1 MEIIVGRRGEQSFPI
16 MDKAVSGKHL
26 KLTTMPDGNVQVE
39 DLGSTNGTFIDG
51 VRIIKKVVTRN
62 TVVQMG
68 STYTFRICDVIP
80 EVKTTTVIPSISPHI
95 GGARIV
101 SPTPPST
108 PPNPPKPEYDEEILR
123 KFQSL
128 ESVWN
133 KYQEEKINL
142 QKSNAS
148 KGFLR
153 MLPMF
158 VLGGLGYLISCIPEL
173 AQFRTAITFAGLGL
187 GIIITWISYKSATSL
202 PEQIEK
208 LNQQF
213 QIDYVCPK
221 CKQFLG
227 FTPFEGLNNR
237 GQCSACKSKWVKK

>member
-51 VRIIKKVVTRN
+51 VRIIKKVVTRD
-62 TVVQMG
+62 TIVQMG
-68 STYTFRICDVIP
+68 STFSFRISDVLP
-80 EVKTTTVIPSISPHI
+80 EVKTAPSLPSENNTA
-95 GGARIV
+95 GGTRTEPRT
-101 SPTPPST
+101 PTAPA
-108 PPNPPKPEYDEEILR
+108 KPEYDEAVLR
-123 KFQSL
+123 KFQNL
-128 ESVWN
+128 EDIWK

-173 AQFRTAITFAGLGL
+173 AQFRTAITLTGLGI
-187 GIIITWISYKSATSL
+187 GIIITWISYKSATNL
-202 PEQIEK
+202 PEQMEK

-227 FTPFEGLNNR
+227 FTPFEGLKNR
-237 GQCSACKSKWVKK
+237 GQCSACKTKWVR

>member
-1 MEIIVGRRGEQSFPI
+1 MEIIVGRKGQQPFEITDRS
-16 MDKAVSGKHL
+16 VSGKHL
-26 KLTTMPDGNVQVE
+26 KLITMSDGNVLIE
-39 DLGSTNGTFIDG
+39 DLGSSNGTFIDG
-51 VRIIKKVVTRN
+51 VRIIKKVVSRN

-68 STYTFRICDVIP
+68 STFTFCISDVLP
-80 EVKTTTVIPSISPHI
+80 EVKTSSVPRTQ
-95 GGARIV
+95 
-101 SPTPPST
+101 PTPPT
-108 PPNPPKPEYDEEILR
+108 PPRPEYDEEILR
-123 KFQSL
+123 KFQNL

-142 QKSNAS
+142 QKNNAS

-158 VLGGLGYLISCIPEL
+158 VLGGLGYVISCIPEL
-173 AQFRTAITFAGLGL
+173 ADFRTAITLAGLGI
-187 GIIITWISYKSATSL
+187 GIMITWISYKSATSL
-202 PEQIEK
+202 PEQMEK

-227 FTPFEGLNNR
+227 FTPFEGLKNR

>member
-39 DLGSTNGTFIDG
+39 DLESTNGTFIEG
-51 VRIIKKVVTRN
+51 VRIIKKVVSRN

-68 STYTFRICDVIP
+68 STFTFCISDVLP
-80 EVKTTTVIPSISPHI
+80 EVKTSSVPRTP
-95 GGARIV
+95 
-101 SPTPPST
+101 PTPPT
-108 PPNPPKPEYDEEILR
+108 PPRPEYDEEILR
-123 KFQSL
+123 KFQNL

-142 QKSNAS
+142 QKNNAS

-158 VLGGLGYLISCIPEL
+158 VLGGLGYVISCIPEL
-173 AQFRTAITFAGLGL
+173 ADFRTAITLAGLGI

-202 PEQIEK
+202 PAQMEK

-227 FTPFEGLNNR
+227 FTQFEGLKNR

>member
-1 MEIIVGRRGEQSFPI
+1 MEIIIGRKGNQSFPI
-16 MDKAVSGKHL
+16 TDKAVSSKHL
-26 KLTTMPDGNVQVE
+26 KLTPMPDGSVQVE

-51 VRIIKKVVTRN
+51 IRIIKKVVPRN
-62 TVVQMG
+62 TMVQMG
-68 STYTFRICDVIP
+68 SAYTFC
-80 EVKTTTVIPSISPHI
+80 ISDALP
-95 GGARIV
+95 V
-101 SPTPPST
+101 VNTPPTPPSQ
-108 PPNPPKPEYDEEILR
+108 PSNEYDEDLLR
-123 KFQSL
+123 KFQTL

-133 KYQEEKINL
+133 RYQEEKINL

-153 MLPMF
+153 MMPMF
-158 VLGGLGYLISCIPEL
+158 VLGGLGYMVSCIPEL
-173 AQFRTAITFAGLGL
+173 ADFRTAITFAGLGI

-202 PEQIEK
+202 PEQMEK

-227 FTPFEGLNNR
+227 FTPFEGLKNR
-237 GQCSACKSKWVKK
+237 EQCAACKTKWVKK

>member
-16 MDKAVSGKHL
+16 TDKTVSGKHL

-39 DLGSTNGTFIDG
+39 DLGSANGTFIDG
-51 VRIIKKVVTRN
+51 VRIIKKIVSRN
-62 TVVQMG
+62 TIVQMG
-68 STYTFRICDVIP
+68 STFTFRINDVLP
-80 EVKTTTVIPSISPHI
+80 EIKTP
-95 GGARIV
+95 
-101 SPTPPST
+101 SPTPPT
-108 PPNPPKPEYDEEILR
+108 PPTPPKPEYDEEILR
-123 KFQSL
+123 KFQEL

-142 QKSNAS
+142 QKNNAS

-173 AQFRTAITFAGLGL
+173 AEFRTAITLAGLGI
-187 GIIITWISYKSATSL
+187 GIVITWISYKSATSL
-202 PEQIEK
+202 PEQMEK

-213 QIDYVCPK
+213 QIEYVCPK

-227 FTPFEGLNNR
+227 FTPFEGLKNR

>member
-39 DLGSTNGTFIDG
+39 DLESTNGTFIDG
-51 VRIIKKVVTRN
+51 VRIIKKVVSRN

-68 STYTFRICDVIP
+68 STFTFCINDVLP
-80 EVKTTTVIPSISPHI
+80 EVKTSP
-95 GGARIV
+95 V
-101 SPTPPST
+101 PPTPPT
-108 PPNPPKPEYDEEILR
+108 PPKPEYDEEILR
-123 KFQSL
+123 KFQNL

-142 QKSNAS
+142 QKNNAS

-158 VLGGLGYLISCIPEL
+158 VLGGLGYMISCIPEL
-173 AQFRTAITFAGLGL
+173 ADFRTAITLAGLGI
-187 GIIITWISYKSATSL
+187 GIIITWISYNSATSL
-202 PEQIEK
+202 PEQMEK

-227 FTPFEGLNNR
+227 FTPFEGLKNR

>member
-1 MEIIVGRRGEQSFPI
+1 MEIIVGRKGQQPFEITDRS
-16 MDKAVSGKHL
+16 VSGKHL
-26 KLTTMPDGNVQVE
+26 KLITMSDGNVLIE
-39 DLGSTNGTFIDG
+39 DLGSSNGTFIDG
-51 VRIIKKVVTRN
+51 VRIIKKVVSRN

-68 STYTFRICDVIP
+68 STFTFCISDVLP
-80 EVKTTTVIPSISPHI
+80 EVKTSSVPRTP
-95 GGARIV
+95 
-101 SPTPPST
+101 PTPPT
-108 PPNPPKPEYDEEILR
+108 PPRPEYDEEILR
-123 KFQSL
+123 KFQNL

-142 QKSNAS
+142 QKNNAS

-158 VLGGLGYLISCIPEL
+158 VLGGLGYVISCIPEL
-173 AQFRTAITFAGLGL
+173 ADFRTAITLAGLGI
-187 GIIITWISYKSATSL
+187 GIMITWISYKSATSL
-202 PEQIEK
+202 PEQMEK

-227 FTPFEGLNNR
+227 FTPFEGLKNR

>member
-26 KLTTMPDGNVQVE
+26 KLTTMQDGNVQVE
-39 DLGSTNGTFIDG
+39 DLESTNGTFIDG
-51 VRIIKKVVTRN
+51 VRIIKKVVSRN

-68 STYTFRICDVIP
+68 STFTFRINDVLP
-80 EVKTTTVIPSISPHI
+80 EVKTPSVNPSGNTIS
-95 GGARIV
+95 GGTQIV
-101 SPTPPST
+101 PPTPP
-108 PPNPPKPEYDEEILR
+108 KQEYDEEILR
-123 KFQSL
+123 KFQNL
-128 ESVWN
+128 ECVWN
-133 KYQEEKINL
+133 KYQVEKINL

-148 KGFLR
+148 KAFLR

-173 AQFRTAITFAGLGL
+173 AQFRTAITLAGLGI
-187 GIIITWISYKSATSL
+187 GIIITWISYKSATTL
-202 PEQIEK
+202 PEEMEK

-227 FTPFEGLNNR
+227 FMPFEGLRNR
-237 GQCSACKSKWVKK
+237 GHYSACKSKWVRT

>member
-1 MEIIVGRRGEQSFPI
+1 MEIIVGRKGDQAFSITEKS
-16 MDKAVSGKHL
+16 VSGKHL
-26 KLTTMPDGNVQVE
+26 KLTTLPDGNVEVE

-51 VRIIKKVVTRN
+51 VRIIKKVVSRN

-68 STYTFRICDVIP
+68 PSFTFRISDVVSD
-80 EVKTTTVIPSISPHI
+80 VKKAPVN
-95 GGARIV
+95 
-101 SPTPPST
+101 
-108 PPNPPKPEYDEEILR
+108 NPPGERCPAPPASPASPKSEYDEEILR
-123 KFQSL
+123 KFQKL

-158 VLGGLGYLISCIPEL
+158 VLGGLGYLISCIPVL
-173 AQFRTAITFAGLGL
+173 AEFRTAITLAGLGI

-202 PEQIEK
+202 PEQMER
-208 LNQQF
+208 LNQQL

-221 CKQFLG
+221 CKHFLG
-227 FTPFEGLNNR
+227 FTPYEGLKNR
-237 GQCSACKSKWVKK
+237 GQCSGCKTKWVKK

>member
-1 MEIIVGRRGEQSFPI
+1 MEIIVGRKGQQPFEITDRS
-16 MDKAVSGKHL
+16 VSGKHL
-26 KLTTMPDGNVQVE
+26 KLITMSDGNVLIE
-39 DLGSTNGTFIDG
+39 DLGSSNGTFIDG
-51 VRIIKKVVTRN
+51 VRIIKKVVSRN

-68 STYTFRICDVIP
+68 STFTFCIRDVLP
-80 EVKTTTVIPSISPHI
+80 EVKTSP
-95 GGARIV
+95 V
-101 SPTPPST
+101 PPTPPT
-108 PPNPPKPEYDEEILR
+108 PPTPPKPEYDEEIIR
-123 KFQSL
+123 KFQNL

-142 QKSNAS
+142 QKNNAS

-158 VLGGLGYLISCIPEL
+158 VLGGLGYVISCIPEL
-173 AQFRTAITFAGLGL
+173 ADFRTAITLAGLGI

-202 PEQIEK
+202 PEQMEK

-227 FTPFEGLNNR
+227 FTPFEGLKNR

>member
-1 MEIIVGRRGEQSFPI
+1 MEIIIGRKGEQSFPI
-16 MDKAVSGKHL
+16 VDKAVSGKHL
-26 KLTTMPDGNVQVE
+26 KLTIMPDGNIQVE

-51 VRIIKKVVTRN
+51 VRIIKKVVTRD
-62 TVVQMG
+62 TIVQMG
-68 STYTFRICDVIP
+68 PTFIFRISDVLP
-80 EVKTTTVIPSISPHI
+80 EVTKD
-95 GGARIV
+95 
-101 SPTPPST
+101 
-108 PPNPPKPEYDEEILR
+108 PPKPEYDDDFFRE
-123 KFQSL
+123 FQKL

-153 MLPMF
+153 MLPLF

-173 AQFRTAITFAGLGL
+173 AQFRTVITLAGLGI
-187 GIIITWISYKSATSL
+187 GIIITWISYKSATGL
-202 PEQIEK
+202 PEQMEK

-221 CKQFLG
+221 CNQFLG
-227 FTPFEGLNNR
+227 FTPFEGLKNR
-237 GQCSACKSKWVKK
+237 GQCLVCKLKWIK

>member
-1 MEIIVGRRGEQSFPI
+1 MEIIVGRKGEQSFPI

-39 DLGSTNGTFIDG
+39 DLESTNGTFIDG
-51 VRIIKKVVTRN
+51 VRIIKKIVSRN

-68 STYTFRICDVIP
+68 STFTFCISDVLP
-80 EVKTTTVIPSISPHI
+80 EVKTPFVNPSGNTI
-95 GGARIV
+95 GSGTKIV
-101 SPTPPST
+101 PPTPPT
-108 PPNPPKPEYDEEILR
+108 PPTPPKPEYDEEILR
-123 KFQSL
+123 KFQNL
-128 ESVWN
+128 KSVWN

-142 QKSNAS
+142 QKNNAS

-173 AQFRTAITFAGLGL
+173 ADFRTAITLAGLGI
-187 GIIITWISYKSATSL
+187 GIMITWISYKSATSL
-202 PEQIEK
+202 PEQMEK

-221 CKQFLG
+221 CKHFLG
-227 FTPFEGLNNR
+227 FTPFEGLKNC

>member
-1 MEIIVGRRGEQSFPI
+1 MEIIVGRKGQQPFEITDRS
-16 MDKAVSGKHL
+16 VSGKHL
-26 KLTTMPDGNVQVE
+26 KLITMSDGNVLIE
-39 DLGSTNGTFIDG
+39 DLGSSNGTFIDG
-51 VRIIKKVVTRN
+51 VRIIKKVVSRN

-68 STYTFRICDVIP
+68 STFTFCISDVLP
-80 EVKTTTVIPSISPHI
+80 EVKTSSVPRTP
-95 GGARIV
+95 
-101 SPTPPST
+101 PTPPR
-108 PPNPPKPEYDEEILR
+108 PEYDEEILR
-123 KFQSL
+123 KFQNL

-142 QKSNAS
+142 QKNNAS

-158 VLGGLGYLISCIPEL
+158 VLGGLGYVISCIPEL
-173 AQFRTAITFAGLGL
+173 ADFRTAITLAGLGI
-187 GIIITWISYKSATSL
+187 GIMITWISYKSATSL
-202 PEQIEK
+202 PEQMEK

-227 FTPFEGLNNR
+227 FTPFEGLKNR

>member
-16 MDKAVSGKHL
+16 MDKAVSGKHI

-51 VRIIKKVVTRN
+51 VRIIKKVVSRN

-68 STYTFRICDVIP
+68 STFTFRINDVLP
-80 EVKTTTVIPSISPHI
+80 EVKTPSVNPLGNTIS
-95 GGARIV
+95 GETRIV
-101 SPTPPST
+101 PPTPS
-108 PPNPPKPEYDEEILR
+108 KPEYDEEIIR
-123 KFQSL
+123 KFQYL

-142 QKSNAS
+142 QKNNAS

-173 AQFRTAITFAGLGL
+173 AQFRAAITLAGLGI

-202 PEQIEK
+202 PEQMEK

-227 FTPFEGLNNR
+227 FTPFEGLKNR
-237 GQCSACKSKWVKK
+237 GQCSAYKSKWVKK

>member
-1 MEIIVGRRGEQSFPI
+1 MEIIIGRRGEQSFPI

-51 VRIIKKVVTRN
+51 VRIIKKVVSRN

-68 STYTFRICDVIP
+68 STFTFRIIDVLP
-80 EVKTTTVIPSISPHI
+80 EVKTPSANPSGNTIN
-95 GGARIV
+95 GGTRIV
-101 SPTPPST
+101 PPTPPT
-108 PPNPPKPEYDEEILR
+108 PPTPPKPEYDEEVLR
-123 KFQSL
+123 KFHNL

-142 QKSNAS
+142 QKNNAS

-173 AQFRTAITFAGLGL
+173 AQFRIAITLAGLGI
-187 GIIITWISYKSATSL
+187 GIIITWISYQSATSL
-202 PEQIEK
+202 PEQMEK

-213 QIDYVCPK
+213 QINYVCPK

-227 FTPFEGLNNR
+227 FTPFEGLKNR

>member
-1 MEIIVGRRGEQSFPI
+1 MEIIIGRRGEQSFPI

-51 VRIIKKVVTRN
+51 VRIIKKVVSRN
-62 TVVQMG
+62 TIVQMG
-68 STYTFRICDVIP
+68 STFTFRVNDVLP
-80 EVKTTTVIPSISPHI
+80 EVKTPSANPSGNTIN
-95 GGARIV
+95 GGTRIMP
-101 SPTPPST
+101 PTPPT
-108 PPNPPKPEYDEEILR
+108 PPTPPKPEYDEEILR
-123 KFQSL
+123 KFQNL

-142 QKSNAS
+142 QKNNAS

-173 AQFRTAITFAGLGL
+173 ADFRTAITLAGLGI

-202 PEQIEK
+202 PEQMEK

-227 FTPFEGLNNR
+227 FTPFEGLKNR

>member
-39 DLGSTNGTFIDG
+39 DLESTNGTFIDG
-51 VRIIKKVVTRN
+51 VRIIKKVVSRN

-68 STYTFRICDVIP
+68 STFTFCISDVLP
-80 EVKTTTVIPSISPHI
+80 EVKTSP
-95 GGARIV
+95 V
-101 SPTPPST
+101 PPTPPT
-108 PPNPPKPEYDEEILR
+108 PSIPPKPEYDEEILR
-123 KFQSL
+123 KFQNL

-142 QKSNAS
+142 QKNNAS

-173 AQFRTAITFAGLGL
+173 ADFRTAITLTGLGI

-202 PEQIEK
+202 PEQMEK

-227 FTPFEGLNNR
+227 FTPFEGLKNR

>member
-1 MEIIVGRRGEQSFPI
+1 M
-16 MDKAVSGKHL
+16 
-26 KLTTMPDGNVQVE
+26 
-39 DLGSTNGTFIDG
+39 
-51 VRIIKKVVTRN
+51 
-62 TVVQMG
+62 
-68 STYTFRICDVIP
+68 
-80 EVKTTTVIPSISPHI
+80 
-95 GGARIV
+95 
-101 SPTPPST
+101 
-108 PPNPPKPEYDEEILR
+108 
-123 KFQSL
+123 
-128 ESVWN
+128 
-133 KYQEEKINL
+133 
-142 QKSNAS
+142 QKNNAS

-173 AQFRTAITFAGLGL
+173 ADFRTAITLAGLGI

-202 PEQIEK
+202 PEQMEK

-227 FTPFEGLNNR
+227 FTPFEGLKNR

>member
-16 MDKAVSGKHL
+16 MDRAVSGKHL

-68 STYTFRICDVIP
+68 PTFTFRISDVLP
-80 EVKTTTVIPSISPHI
+80 EVKTVPTTPSGEGSYIEPQ
-95 GGARIV
+95 
-101 SPTPPST
+101 TPQI
-108 PPNPPKPEYDEEILR
+108 PPKPEYDEEILC
-123 KFQSL
+123 KFQNL
-128 ESVWN
+128 ENVWN

-148 KGFLR
+148 KGFMR
-153 MLPMF
+153 MMPMF

-173 AQFRTAITFAGLGL
+173 AQFRTAITLAGLGL
-187 GIIITWISYKSATSL
+187 GIIITWISYKSATTL
-202 PEQIEK
+202 PEQMEK

-227 FTPFEGLNNR
+227 FSPFEGLKNR
-237 GQCSACKSKWVKK
+237 GQCSACKSKWVRK

>member
-26 KLTTMPDGNVQVE
+26 KLTTIPDGNVQVE

-51 VRIIKKVVTRN
+51 VRIIKKVVPRDTI
-62 TVVQMG
+62 VQMG
-68 STYTFRICDVIP
+68 STFTFCINDVLP
-80 EVKTTTVIPSISPHI
+80 EVKTSP
-95 GGARIV
+95 V
-101 SPTPPST
+101 PPTPPT
-108 PPNPPKPEYDEEILR
+108 PPKPEYDEEILR
-123 KFQSL
+123 KFQNL
-128 ESVWN
+128 ESVWK
-133 KYQEEKINL
+133 KYQEEKITL
-142 QKSNAS
+142 QKNNAS

-158 VLGGLGYLISCIPEL
+158 VLGGLGYMISCIPEL
-173 AQFRTAITFAGLGL
+173 ADFRTAITLAGLGI

-202 PEQIEK
+202 PEQMEK

-227 FTPFEGLNNR
+227 FTPFEGLKNR

>member
-1 MEIIVGRRGEQSFPI
+1 MEIIVGRRGDQSIPI
-16 MDKAVSGKHL
+16 MESTVSGKHL
-26 KLTTMPDGNVQVE
+26 KLTSMPDGKVQVE
-39 DLGSTNGTFIDG
+39 DLGSTNGTFVDG
-51 VRIIKKVVTRN
+51 VRIIKKVVDRN

-68 STYTFRICDVIP
+68 PSFSFRVSDVIP
-80 EVKTTTVIPSISPHI
+80 EVERVSAPPSPH
-95 GGARIV
+95 APLK
-101 SPTPPST
+101 S
-108 PPNPPKPEYDEEILR
+108 EYDLEILV
-123 KFQSL
+123 KFEQL

-133 KYQEEKINL
+133 KYQQEKISL

-153 MLPMF
+153 MLPLF
-158 VLGGLGYLISCIPEL
+158 VLGGFGYLISCIPNL
-173 AQFRTAITFAGLGL
+173 ANFRTAITLAGLGV
-187 GIIITWISYKSATSL
+187 GIIITCISYKSATGL

-227 FTPFEGLNNR
+227 FVPFEGLRNR
-237 GQCSACKSKWVKK
+237 GHCSACRAKWVKE

>member
-1 MEIIVGRRGEQSFPI
+1 MEIIVGRKGEQSFPI

-39 DLGSTNGTFIDG
+39 DLESTNGTFIDG
-51 VRIIKKVVTRN
+51 VRIIKKVVPRDTI
-62 TVVQMG
+62 VQMG
-68 STYTFRICDVIP
+68 STFTFRINDVLP
-80 EVKTTTVIPSISPHI
+80 DVKTPSVNPLGNTIS
-95 GGARIV
+95 GETRIV
-101 SPTPPST
+101 PPTPA
-108 PPNPPKPEYDEEILR
+108 KPEYDEEIIR
-123 KFQSL
+123 KFQYL

-133 KYQEEKINL
+133 QYQEEKINL
-142 QKSNAS
+142 QKNNAS

-173 AQFRTAITFAGLGL
+173 AQFRAAITLAGLGI

-202 PEQIEK
+202 PEQMEK

-227 FTPFEGLNNR
+227 FTPFEGLKNR

>member
-1 MEIIVGRRGEQSFPI
+1 MEIIVGRNGQQPFEITDRS
-16 MDKAVSGKHL
+16 VSGKHL
-26 KLTTMPDGNVQVE
+26 KLITMSDGNVLIE
-39 DLGSTNGTFIDG
+39 DLGSSNGTFING
-51 VRIIKKVVTRN
+51 VRIIKKVVSRN

-68 STYTFRICDVIP
+68 STFTFCISDVLP
-80 EVKTTTVIPSISPHI
+80 EVKTSSVPRTP
-95 GGARIV
+95 
-101 SPTPPST
+101 PTPPT
-108 PPNPPKPEYDEEILR
+108 PPRPEYDEEILR
-123 KFQSL
+123 KFQNL

-142 QKSNAS
+142 QKNNAS

-158 VLGGLGYLISCIPEL
+158 VLGGLGYVISCIPEL
-173 AQFRTAITFAGLGL
+173 ADFRTAITLAGLGI

-202 PEQIEK
+202 PEQMEK

-227 FTPFEGLNNR
+227 FTPFEGLKNR

>member
-51 VRIIKKVVTRN
+51 VRIIKKVVPRDTI
-62 TVVQMG
+62 VQMG
-68 STYTFRICDVIP
+68 STFTFRISDVLP
-80 EVKTTTVIPSISPHI
+80 EVKTSP
-95 GGARIV
+95 V
-101 SPTPPST
+101 PPTPPT
-108 PPNPPKPEYDEEILR
+108 PPTPPKPEYDEEILR
-123 KFQSL
+123 KFQNL

-142 QKSNAS
+142 QKNNAS

-158 VLGGLGYLISCIPEL
+158 VLGGLGYMISCIPEL
-173 AQFRTAITFAGLGL
+173 ADFRTAITLAGLGI

-202 PEQIEK
+202 PEQMEK

-227 FTPFEGLNNR
+227 FTPFEGLKNR

>member
-1 MEIIVGRRGEQSFPI
+1 MEIIVGRRGEQSIPI
-16 MDKAVSGKHL
+16 LDKAVSGKHL
-26 KLTTMPDGNVQVE
+26 KLTTLDDGNVQVE

-51 VRIIKKVVTRN
+51 VRIIKKVVNRN
-62 TVVQMG
+62 TIVQMG
-68 STYTFRICDVIP
+68 STFTFRISDVIP
-80 EVKTTTVIPSISPHI
+80 AVVQPPVGPNVPPPAQPKT
-95 GGARIV
+95 
-101 SPTPPST
+101 
-108 PPNPPKPEYDEEILR
+108 PEYDPEILR
-123 KFQSL
+123 KFEQL

-133 KYQEEKINL
+133 KYQQEKINI

-153 MLPMF
+153 MMPMF

-173 AQFRTAITFAGLGL
+173 AEFRTAITLAGLGA

-202 PEQIEK
+202 PEQMEK

-227 FTPFEGLNNR
+227 FTPFEGLKNR

>member
-1 MEIIVGRRGEQSFPI
+1 MEIIVGRKGEQSFPI

-26 KLTTMPDGNVQVE
+26 KLTTMPDGKVQVE

-51 VRIIKKVVTRN
+51 VRVIKTIVSRN

-68 STYTFRICDVIP
+68 STFTFRISDVIP
-80 EVKTTTVIPSISPHI
+80 EVAKKPVAPPVNNPN
-95 GGARIV
+95 GGAR
-101 SPTPPST
+101 SMPPAQ
-108 PPNPPKPEYDEEILR
+108 PKPEYDEEILR
-123 KFQSL
+123 KFRNL

-173 AQFRTAITFAGLGL
+173 AQFRTAITLAGLGI
-187 GIIITWISYKSATSL
+187 GIIITWISYKSATNL
-202 PEQIEK
+202 PEQMEK

-227 FTPFEGLNNR
+227 FTPFEGLKNR

>member
-26 KLTTMPDGNVQVE
+26 KLTTMPDGKVQVE
-39 DLGSTNGTFIDG
+39 DLESTNGTFIDG
-51 VRIIKKVVTRN
+51 VQVIKKIVSRN
-62 TVVQMG
+62 TVVRMG
-68 STYTFRICDVIP
+68 SSFTFRISDVIP
-80 EVKTTTVIPSISPHI
+80 EVNTPSTPSQTP
-95 GGARIV
+95 
-101 SPTPPST
+101 PTPPA
-108 PPNPPKPEYDEEILR
+108 PPKPEYDEEILR
-123 KFQSL
+123 KFQEL

-133 KYQEEKINL
+133 KYQQEKINL

-158 VLGGLGYLISCIPEL
+158 VLGALGYLISCIPEL
-173 AQFRTAITFAGLGL
+173 AQFRTAITLAGLGI

-202 PEQIEK
+202 PEQMEK

-227 FTPFEGLNNR
+227 FTPFEGLKNR

>member
-1 MEIIVGRRGEQSFPI
+1 MEIIVGRKGEQSFPI

-51 VRIIKKVVTRN
+51 IRIIKKVVSRD

-68 STYTFRICDVIP
+68 STFTFRINDVLP
-80 EVKTTTVIPSISPHI
+80 EVKTPSAP
-95 GGARIV
+95 
-101 SPTPPST
+101 PTPPT
-108 PPNPPKPEYDEEILR
+108 PPKPEYDEEILG
-123 KFQSL
+123 KFLNL
-128 ESVWN
+128 EAVWN

-142 QKSNAS
+142 QKNNAS

-158 VLGGLGYLISCIPEL
+158 VLGGLGYLVSCIPEL
-173 AQFRTAITFAGLGL
+173 ADFRTAITLAGLGI

-202 PEQIEK
+202 PEQMEK

-227 FTPFEGLNNR
+227 FTPFEGLKNR